1 MDMVRGMGAGEFDS
15 PDEYMQHRIDT
26 KGTNEFFP
34 PEEEEQM
41 RAMYARR
48 APDVKKFLG
57 IDEGQ
62 IVPTNNLP
70 AKLYHGTTVANV
82 MEMLQ
87 DNVLNAGIHHGK
99 SNEPDGPRLT
109 KSYKVAQ
116 SFPPYSS
123 YPKAVLEFSTARLA
137 SSYELVGY
145 DDGIGSAN
153 EQEVVALTKSIEPLD
168 KYVSVIHITRDDMAA
183 LRHHGDEELEQMIGN
198 LWSHPLVDIS

>member
-1 MDMVRGMGAGEFDS
+1 
-15 PDEYMQHRIDT
+15 
-26 KGTNEFFP
+26 
-34 PEEEEQM
+34 
-41 RAMYARR
+41 
-48 APDVKKFLG
+48 
-57 IDEGQ
+57 
-62 IVPTNNLP
+62 
-70 AKLYHGTTVANV
+70 